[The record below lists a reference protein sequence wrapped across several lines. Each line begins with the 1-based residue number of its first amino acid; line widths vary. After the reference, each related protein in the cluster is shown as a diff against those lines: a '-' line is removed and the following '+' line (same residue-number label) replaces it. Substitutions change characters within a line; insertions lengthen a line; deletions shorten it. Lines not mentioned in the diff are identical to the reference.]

1 MKKRSLVSLLVALAL
16 ILSAVAPVMAAEDV
30 IKIGGIGVLSG
41 DYGKYGLAVQEGVN
55 LYVKQV
61 NAAGGVLGKQVQVLW
76 EDTQADA
83 ASAINAY
90 KKLTE
95 QDGIVGFVGGVLSGE
110 TKAVAELSAEDGVPQ
125 ISASSTA
132 YDVTTGRPN
141 VFRTCFLDPFQA
153 ESVAAYVASQGTK
166 KVAVLFDNATE
177 YSNGLFEAF
186 KAKAAELGL
195 EIVATEVGAYG
206 DKDFKTQLTTI
217 QAAGPE
223 AVFLPYYGA
232 EAALILAQAN
242 EIGLNVKFYGADG
255 ISDIVDLVADKNL
268 LTNLFYT
275 DHFTTDATSEV
286 AVKFVADFQAEYG
299 KMPTIAFSA
308 TGYDAALVLLS
319 AIEKAGTTD
328 KEAVVAAMKAT
339 DLTGVSGNIKFDDHN
354 DPIKSTFFMT
364 FDKDGN
370 KVFLEQFDP

>member
-1 MKKRSLVSLLVALAL
+1 MKKRSLISLLVALAL
-16 ILSAVAPVMAAEDV
+16 ILSAVAPVLAEDV

-41 DYGKYGLAVQEGVN
+41 DYGKYGQAVREGVD

-95 QDGIVGFVGGVLSGE
+95 QDGIVAFIGGVLSGE
-110 TKAVAELSAEDGVPQ
+110 TKAVAELSAEDGIPQ
-125 ISASSTA
+125 ITASATA

-153 ESVAAYVASQGTK
+153 ESVAGFIAKQGIK
-166 KVAVLFDNATE
+166 KVAVLYDNATE
-177 YSNGLFEAF
+177 YSNGLYEAF
-186 KAKAAELGL
+186 KAKAEKLGL

-242 EIGLNVKFYGADG
+242 EIGLKVKFYGADG

-286 AVKFVADFQAEYG
+286 AVKFVADFKAEYG

-319 AIEKAGTTD
+319 AIQKAGTTD
-328 KEAVVAAMKAT
+328 KAAVVAALKAT

>member
-1 MKKRSLVSLLVALAL
+1 MKKRSLISLLVALAL
-16 ILSAVAPVMAAEDV
+16 ILSAVAPVLAEDV

-41 DYGKYGLAVQEGVN
+41 DYGKYGQAVREGVD

-95 QDGIVGFVGGVLSGE
+95 QDGIVAFIGGVLSGE
-110 TKAVAELSAEDGVPQ
+110 TKAVAELSAEDGIPQ
-125 ISASSTA
+125 ITASATA

-153 ESVAAYVASQGTK
+153 ESVAGFIAKQGIK
-166 KVAVLFDNATE
+166 KVAVLYDNATE
-177 YSNGLFEAF
+177 YSNGLYEAF
-186 KAKAAELGL
+186 KVKAEKLGL

-242 EIGLNVKFYGADG
+242 EIGLKVKFYGADG

-286 AVKFVADFQAEYG
+286 AVKFVADFKAEYG

-319 AIEKAGTTD
+319 AIQKAGTTD
-328 KEAVVAAMKAT
+328 KAAVVAALKAT